1 MEAAAVP
8 ADRRAAAL
16 NALQAARDSGD
27 RDALARA
34 VLDLPPGQQFGTHP
48 GQIPALV
55 HEAYAAA
62 SEPAIRCRL
71 AAALARAWV
80 YGGVPS
86 RAVGFADEA
95 VSAAAQLAARE
106 ILPEAPA
113 AKLLCHWG
121 PDDFVERL

>member
-1 MEAAAVP
+1 MSGMEAAAAPP

-27 RDALARA
+27 PGAMARA
-34 VLDLPPGQQFGTHP
+34 VLDLPAGQQFGAHP
-48 GQIPALV
+48 GRIPALV

-80 YGGVPS
+80 YGGDPP
-86 RAVGFADEA
+86 RAVRFAGEA
-95 VSAAAQLAARE
+95 LAAAEQLADPE
-106 ILPEAPA
+106 ILAEALDA
-113 AKLLCHWG
+113 
-121 PDDFVERL
+121 